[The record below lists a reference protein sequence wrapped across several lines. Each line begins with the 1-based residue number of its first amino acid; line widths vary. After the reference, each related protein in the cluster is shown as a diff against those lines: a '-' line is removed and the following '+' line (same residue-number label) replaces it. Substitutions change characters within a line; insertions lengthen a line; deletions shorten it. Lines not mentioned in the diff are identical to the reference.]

1 LWEIL
6 AGYTQLR
13 PTRNVSPYNFAVAD
27 TAGEVWITNLE
38 NDEENSISKLAD
50 EKSTLVPALDLD
62 TFVEDN
68 RIQSID
74 LLKMN
79 IEGAEELAIL
89 GMSKSAH
96 RIKNIAI
103 ACHDFRGDLPG
114 TKRPVIDFLQRM
126 GSR

>member
-1 LWEIL
+1 
-6 AGYTQLR
+6 
-13 PTRNVSPYNFAVAD
+13 
-27 TAGEVWITNLE
+27 
-38 NDEENSISKLAD
+38 
-50 EKSTLVPALDLD
+50 VPALDLD